1 MKVASGPVIIL
12 RQVATINASY
22 QLVDLSR
29 GLIKL
34 FQSGWKSSR
43 SMLMLSDSSLDT
55 SVPFSY
61 DRSSSPQR
69 TLSLAVVIAAAIA
82 KFSLLS
88 YNLHGSL
95 VMKL

>member
-1 MKVASGPVIIL
+1 
-12 RQVATINASY
+12 
-22 QLVDLSR
+22 
-29 GLIKL
+29 
-34 FQSGWKSSR
+34 
-43 SMLMLSDSSLDT
+43 MLMLSDASLDT